1 MAKKAIE
8 TAGLS
13 EVKAEERKSWASIAF
28 IWAGGV
34 CCVPALM
41 VGAGI
46 TAGLPFGQGVLAM
59 FLGYAICVALMVLMS
74 ILSADKGVPTVVAA
88 SGAFG
93 R

>member
-28 IWAGGV
+28 IWAGSV

-46 TAGLPFGQGVLAM
+46 TAGLPFGQAHWPCSSATP
-59 FLGYAICVALMVLMS
+59 YAW
-74 ILSADKGVPTVVAA
+74 
-88 SGAFG
+88 F
-93 R
+93 